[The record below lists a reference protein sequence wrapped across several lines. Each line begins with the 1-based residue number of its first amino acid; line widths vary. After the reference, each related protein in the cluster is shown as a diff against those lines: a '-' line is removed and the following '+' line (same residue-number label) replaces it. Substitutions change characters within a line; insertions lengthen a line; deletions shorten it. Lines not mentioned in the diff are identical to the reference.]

1 MRNEI
6 VLFENQNIKLEVNL
20 QDETVWL
27 NTKQI
32 AELFDRDYKT
42 IRKHINNALKEEL
55 QNEVVVAKFATTTKH
70 GAIEEKT
77 QTHELN
83 YYNLDVIL
91 SVGYRVKSN
100 NGIIFRKWANKI
112 LKEHLIKGYTVNQ
125 ERLNYLEK
133 TIKLI
138 NIAGRIEEKLQGT
151 EAQDIIKVINNYSN
165 ALTLL
170 DNYDHK
176 TIIKPK
182 GTINNNIITYE
193 DCIKIINKLRFNN
206 DSNLFAL
213 ERNEGLKEIIG
224 TIYQSFDGKDLYS
237 TIEEK
242 AANFLYLIIKNHTF
256 IDGNKRIAATLF
268 IYFLDFYN
276 ILYKENKQIIDNNTL
291 VAITLLI
298 AQSNPKEK
306 EILIDL
312 IMNFLI

>member
-1 MRNEI
+1 MKNEI

-20 QDETVWL
+20 QDDTVWL

-32 AELFDRDYKT
+32 AELFDIDYKT
-42 IRKHINNALKEEL
+42 IRKHINNALSEEL

-70 GAIEEKT
+70 GAIDNKN
-77 QTHELN
+77 QTHELD

-170 DNYDHK
+170 DNYDHE
-176 TIIKPK
+176 TIIKRK
-182 GTINNNIITYE
+182 GTVNNNIVTYE
-193 DCIKIINKLRFNN
+193 NCMEKIYIL
-206 DSNLFAL
+206 L
-213 ERNEGLKEIIG
+213 LK
-224 TIYQSFDGKDLYS
+224 K
-237 TIEEK
+237 
-242 AANFLYLIIKNHTF
+242 
-256 IDGNKRIAATLF
+256 
-268 IYFLDFYN
+268 
-276 ILYKENKQIIDNNTL
+276 KQLTSYI
-291 VAITLLI
+291 
-298 AQSNPKEK
+298 
-306 EILIDL
+306 
-312 IMNFLI
+312 